1 MAEPTEKSE
10 DESDTETY
18 SCSIFIVFGIF
29 FFGLLIPLCYLGW
42 RPTTQYLA
50 ANSHLNESDLPLPS
64 FIEFT
69 GREPLQC
76 ERNLSIGMVYES

>member
-1 MAEPTEKSE
+1 MAESTEKSE
-10 DESDTETY
+10 DRSETKTY
-18 SCSIFIVFGIF
+18 SYSIFFIF

-42 RPTTQYLA
+42 QPTTQYLA